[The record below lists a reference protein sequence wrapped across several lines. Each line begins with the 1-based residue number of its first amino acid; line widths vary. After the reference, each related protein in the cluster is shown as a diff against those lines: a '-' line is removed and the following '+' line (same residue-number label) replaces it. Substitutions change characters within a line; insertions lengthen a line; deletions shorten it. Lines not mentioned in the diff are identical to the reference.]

1 MLAWAEHEAPP
12 PLARLREAQAL
23 IDLRQMEAAW
33 QRLHTL
39 LEGERPALQAYATAA
54 ECLLLRDWSSR
65 AREVL
70 TAGLEHYPDAPELQA
85 LWDRAAT
92 ATDRASAPP
101 RIPPGHV
108 TPDEHL
114 PLAEAFLSAGQVL
127 SARSL
132 LERLHRVDPNHA
144 RVNDLRW
151 ASAGEL
157 AAPEQD
163 LRELVARASPGS
175 GGPRDL
181 EDPENTES
189 ITQEEPS
196 LGKPAGSAGFPRL
209 FRDDDDAD
217 EPADEVTEEL
227 TAAQS
232 LSFVSLPDPFEDRPT
247 EIDAG
252 ADGDTRVQRVIDLR
266 RPPQDRADSTS
277 SSATDGPRPLD
288 TNFYGVDPGAL
299 EDEDD
304 DLIVIKHR
312 TPRPVASVSSFNED
326 PTLSQVGREVAHL
339 LGPRRVDPKPD
350 TPDTQDPPELAE
362 VSDELELPEP
372 TKLKPRTQHR
382 GVWMWLVALVL
393 VLVLG
398 GALTTALIGLILLQG

>member
-1 MLAWAEHEAPP
+1 MAWAEHEPPP

-23 IDLRQMEAAW
+23 IDLRQMELAW

-39 LEGERPALQAYATAA
+39 LEGERPTLQAYATAA

-70 TAGLEHYPDAPELQA
+70 AAGLERYPDATELQT
-85 LWDRAAT
+85 LWDRAA
-92 ATDRASAPP
+92 AANDRASAPP
-101 RIPPGHV
+101 KIPPGDV
-108 TPDEHL
+108 SPDEHL
-114 PLAEAFLSAGQVL
+114 SLAEAFLAGGQVL

-132 LERLHRVDPNHA
+132 LERLHRVDPDHA

-157 AAPEQD
+157 PPPDQS
-163 LRELVARASPGS
+163 LRELVHRASPSS

-181 EDPENTES
+181 EDAENTES

-196 LGKPAGSAGFPRL
+196 VAKPAGSAGFPRL
-209 FRDDDDAD
+209 FRDDDDD
-217 EPADEVTEEL
+217 RPADEVTEEL

-232 LSFVSLPDPFEDRPT
+232 LSFVSLPDPFEERPT

-252 ADGDTRVQRVIDLR
+252 VDGDTRVQRVIDLR
-266 RPPQDRADSTS
+266 HPPRGHAESPE
-277 SSATDGPRPLD
+277 TDGPRPLD
-288 TNFYGVDPGAL
+288 TNFYGVDTGAL

-312 TPRPVASVSSFNED
+312 TPRPVAPVSSFNED

-339 LGPRRVDPKPD
+339 LGPRRVEPKPV
-350 TPDTQDPPELAE
+350 PRDTQDPLDPAD

-372 TKLKPRTQHR
+372 TEPERHPQR
-382 GVWMWLVALVL
+382 REMWMWLVALVL

-398 GALTTALIGLILLQG
+398 GALVTTLIGLILLQG